1 MEKTYRVGSLMNEE
15 TINVKI
21 SGSEVYKAVSN
32 YLKNSEKL
40 QETIEKNVAKVLGEP
55 TFIWKMEDQIMR
67 TLLAMFE
74 KNEIKNAVKS
84 AVLKELEKKL
94 STAAK
99 AEAFS
104 AFERKLSELS
114 KEDLM
119 KMVMK

>member
-1 MEKTYRVGSLMNEE
+1 MNEE